1 MPKAVDEFE
10 LIRRYFA
17 RSSESATVITGVGDD
32 GAVLRPPAGRE
43 LVTVIDTLVAGT
55 HFPAGMNPRDI
66 GYRLVAVNLSDI
78 AAMGARPRWMTL
90 ALTLVEADP
99 AWLEEFAVGL
109 YEAADEWGVALVGG
123 DTTRGNQLVASV
135 QMSGDLAPG
144 TALRR
149 SGARAGDTVFV
160 TGTLGDAAAALDSLP
175 EGPGGRYLARRFA
188 RPEARVRTGMA
199 LAGIAHAAIDVSD
212 GLVADLSKVLEA
224 SQVGAEIDLQCLPL
238 SRELLDAVGRERA
251 LQYAMGGGDDYELC
265 FAMPE
270 SKLPA
275 RIVREVTAIG
285 RITAAAGLISRDGDT
300 LVPVDDTGYRHF

>member
-10 LIRRYFA
+10 LIRRFFA
-17 RSSESATVITGVGDD
+17 RHSDSPAVVAGVGDD
-32 GAVLRPPAGRE
+32 GAVLRPRAGRE
-43 LVTVIDTLVAGT
+43 LVTVIDTLVSGT
-55 HFPAGMNPRDI
+55 HFPADMNPRDI

-78 AAMGARPRWMTL
+78 AAMGAQPRWMTL

-99 AWLEEFAVGL
+99 VWLEEFAAGL
-109 YEAADEWGVALVGG
+109 YEAADEWGVMLVGG
-123 DTTRGNQLVASV
+123 DTTKGEQLVASV

-144 TALRR
+144 TALYRR
-149 SGARAGDTVFV
+149 GAKPGDTVYV
-160 TGTLGDAAAALDSLP
+160 TGTLGDAAAALGSLP

-188 RPEARVRTGMA
+188 RPAARVRAGRA

-212 GLVADLSKVLEA
+212 GLVADLSKILEA
-224 SQVGAEIDLQCLPL
+224 SRVGAEIDVQCLPL

-265 FAMPE
+265 FTVPE
-270 SKLPA
+270 SQLPA
-275 RIVREVTAIG
+275 GIAAEVTAIG
-285 RITAAAGLISRDGDT
+285 RITAEAGLVCRDGDT